1 MYCDNCGCELGE
13 NCTKCPVCGKEFPM
27 ISPTEN
33 SNNITNNPENNT
45 VDSKDP
51 NAVHDAA
58 GKSVE
63 SVQQINNN
71 NMIDPA
77 SQTQIQ
83 NINSGNGTQS
93 QSRIVPDE
101 SDIMIR
107 KKGEK
112 KGMSKGVKAAL
123 IIIPIVIVAAI
134 AVLAMIY
141 IPKFRKYNEA
151 EDLMTQ
157 GKVEEAVTLYKDLG
171 DFKDAYS
178 KGNGEAYY
186 KYAAGLEKEGRNLEA
201 AEYYKKSANSMKAAE
216 EYGDSKSKKT
226 EELDSSDAF
235 DKADQCYYNAGMD
248 QMNAASYDSA
258 IEAFKNAGTYKDSSD
273 KVIECTYKKAQALIG
288 SKDYDGAIEILSTI
302 EDYSDVKNLLAQC
315 YYNKGSEFLKAG
327 KYDEAYDMYTKS
339 KYDDYKK
346 KASECLYQKAGEYY
360 KKKDYKN
367 ALKNYEKVDSS
378 YKKCI
383 DEKDKCYIALAGQE
397 FDDKNYQTAIDYYN
411 KVEKKDVSDKIV
423 DAKLAYIEAN
433 KTASNEKT
441 MTYIGELRYA
451 GNKKA
456 QKIFSELVKW
466 DIESFVNNE
475 EKNMEKKSNSISAK
489 SGTDIYIHT
498 SFGFSGK
505 DSMKISGYVVYADG
519 NKSDSISFSD
529 SVVDGWSSWVKISA
543 DGIPKGVTYLYLVNE
558 YTKNIIEVYPFT
570 VK

>member
-13 NCTKCPVCGKEFPM
+13 NSTKCPVCGKEFPM
-27 ISPTEN
+27 INPIQEDEEGTTVLTSSQQEHAGTEE
-33 SNNITNNPENNT
+33 PLGQ
-45 VDSKDP
+45 P
-51 NAVHDAA
+51 NAQIPGA
-58 GKSVE
+58 GISP
-63 SVQQINNN
+63 
-71 NMIDPA
+71 D
-77 SQTQIQ
+77 
-83 NINSGNGTQS
+83 QS
-93 QSRIVPDE
+93 DL
-101 SDIMIR
+101 MIR

-112 KGMSKGVKAAL
+112 KGMSKGAKAAL
-123 IIIPIVIVAAI
+123 IIIPILIVIAI
-134 AVLAMIY
+134 AVLAVIY
-141 IPKFRKYNEA
+141 VPKFRKYNEA

-171 DFKDAYS
+171 NFKDSYS

-186 KYAAGLEKEGRNLEA
+186 KYAAELEKEGRNLEA

-216 EYGDSKSKKT
+216 DLGESNDKESDGI
-226 EELDSSDAF
+226 DSSDAF

-315 YYNKGSEFLKAG
+315 YYNKGSELLKAG
-327 KYDEAYDMYTKS
+327 KYDDAYEMYN
-339 KYDDYKK
+339 DYKK
-346 KASECLYQKAGEYY
+346 KAGECIYRKAGEYY

-367 ALKNYEKVDSS
+367 ALKSYEKVDSS
-378 YKKCI
+378 YKNCVA
-383 DEKDKCYIALAGQE
+383 EKDKCYIALAGQE
-397 FDDKNYQTAIDYYN
+397 YDNKNYQGAIDYYN
-411 KVEKKDVSDKIV
+411 KVEKTDVSKSIV
-423 DAKLAYIEAN
+423 KAKLAYISAN
-433 KTASNEKT
+433 KNASNENT

-451 GNKKA
+451 GNEKA
-456 QKIFSELVKW
+456 QKVFSELVKW
-466 DIESFVNNE
+466 DIESFVNNG
-475 EKNMEKKSNSISAK
+475 EKDMEKKSNSITAK
-489 SGTDIYIHT
+489 AGTDIYIHT
-498 SFGFSGK
+498 SFGFSGT

-519 NKSDSISFSD
+519 NKSDTINFSD
-529 SVVDGWSSWVKISA
+529 NVVDGWSSWVKLSG